1 MSMSTRLRIRYS
13 VAGEQEHEE
22 GEEETGKTSNVE
34 ASFALSVIEGIEPRK
49 RVRLT
54 RLNFL
59 KMGKANFIAA
69 CEIVIEFVF

>member
-1 MSMSTRLRIRYS
+1 MSMSTHLCIRYS
-13 VAGEQEHEE
+13 VAGEQEHEEGE

-54 RLNFL
+54 RLNFFEN
-59 KMGKANFIAA
+59 G
-69 CEIVIEFVF
+69 